1 MLTHEHQSLR
11 QGLVGA
17 WCPSL
22 GASGLS
28 LIDRSGRNAHG
39 TLTNMAGQD
48 NWRASGSGVALNLD
62 ATNDFAALPSNIRY
76 LSSGAPFSLS
86 WWERIT
92 ANTNAY
98 PARFRLNSAT
108 NTWLVIRSTD
118 TTNGYA
124 PLAFGEMVGSGRAV
138 NTASIAT
145 VATSI
150 GAWRHIC
157 LVSLAGP
164 QSNTAANWQGYDQGA
179 SVAINSPAAVF
190 GANTATLNQIG
201 WDNVDNGPDC
211 QMDDIRLYNRALTPP
226 EIRLLASRRGIGLTP
241 LPDRA
246 AGLPRKL
253 FVNDAGTWRDGDA
266 YVNTGSEWRLGIP
279 SVNDAGTWR

>member
-1 MLTHEHQSLR
+1 MRFEHPSLL

-28 LIDRSGRNAHG
+28 LIDRSGRNNHG
-39 TLTNMAGQD
+39 TLTNMGGQD
-48 NWRASGSGVALNLD
+48 NWRASGSGSALNFD
-62 ATNDFAALPSNIRY
+62 STNDFAALPSTIRY
-76 LSSGAPFSLS
+76 LSSGAPFSIS

-124 PLAFGEMVGSGRAV
+124 PLAFAEMLGSARAV

-145 VATSI
+145 VAASI
-150 GAWRHIC
+150 GVWRHIC

-164 QSNTAANWQGYDQGA
+164 QNNTAANWLAYDQGA
-179 SVAINSPAAVF
+179 SVAINSPVTFFSAS
-190 GANTATLNQIG
+190 TATLNQIG
-201 WDNVDNGPDC
+201 WDNVDNGSDC
-211 QMDDIRLYNRALTPP
+211 QMDDIRIYNRALTPA

-253 FVNDAGTWRDGDA
+253 SVNVGGTWRASDA
-266 YVNTGSEWRLGIP
+266 YVNVGGVWRLGQA
-279 SVNDAGTWR
+279 SVNVAGVWK